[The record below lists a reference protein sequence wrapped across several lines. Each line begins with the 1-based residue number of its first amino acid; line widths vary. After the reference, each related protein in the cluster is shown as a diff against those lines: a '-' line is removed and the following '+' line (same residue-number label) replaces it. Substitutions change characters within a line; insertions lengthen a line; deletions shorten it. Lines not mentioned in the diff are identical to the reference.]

1 MARIIPIDYTKDER
15 ALIVNVKMNSRLKVI
30 CICNFTNETAKVVRY
45 GKQYIRKFHLPILRD
60 KLEEF
65 GFILIE
71 DDALAYEYWLYN
83 ARMFSNRI

>member
-1 MARIIPIDYTKDER
+1 MVRENSQSTLK
-15 ALIVNVKMNSRLKVI
+15 LKMNSRLKII
-30 CICNFTNETAKVVRY
+30 CICNFTNETARVVRY

-71 DDALAYEYWLYN
+71 DVTLAYEYWLYN